1 MKNLRNQNGSS
12 AARQRSLSAA
22 IPGIESE
29 HDLDASITNPVN
41 NRHDSEATPSVTADA
56 PRRSRRGAGTGVDL
70 ATESR
75 TREESS
81 DKMTRANSVLD
92 PSTFYD
98 DDGELMYHVCP
109 YFIEDEHQGLIWGVP
124 QGAKNRRYRRP
135 KSWQWCAKEP
145 SVREGRMGGDHRV
158 CLWED
163 LEPIREDWWDE
174 EVKEMKWLSGF
185 ETVRIDK
192 RKLATPMR
200 KPITPIVGEGSR
212 SEMGDADADVRE
224 KRESKHPPLMPK
236 EQREIENEK
245 VKLRQGKDLVPESD
259 TWTAM
264 IMDLRRNTQ
273 SGEIFMMVAPWWT
286 RDEVKFRL
294 GQFGGGYLNK
304 RWPTSKPWEFMLGAH
319 FEVVPWEALIE
330 RVEARN
336 DPRFCH
342 EMMYGAETL
351 NYEVFG
357 REVGRESYNLDGVEL
372 NTEDRALWKAW
383 KRQGSRKGLTDELKR
398 QLEEERDKHEERQR
412 ATFAKLFWT
421 QELWDTW
428 LERRRRIDLEP
439 EELEAEDRARE
450 EAERKAKRKAES
462 FLTLPKIEDAED
474 GDGHRHRHRHGDED
488 DEDEDE
494 AFQPFLVKAIWEHI
508 SRHKD
513 DLSFHHGQIITVVE
527 AEDENWY
534 VGEYTDAKGVK
545 QEGIFPR
552 NRVKRYTTEYAME
565 VDYQID
571 GLR

>member
-1 MKNLRNQNGSS
+1 MKNLRNQNGNS
-12 AARQRSLSAA
+12 ATRQRSPSAA
-22 IPGIESE
+22 IPGVESE
-29 HDLDASITNPVN
+29 HELDASITNSVN
-41 NRHDSEATPSVTADA
+41 NGHDSEATPSVTADA
-56 PRRSRRGAGTGVDL
+56 PRRSRRGAGAGAGVDL
-70 ATESR
+70 TTEPC
-75 TREESS
+75 TREESN

-98 DDGELMYHVCP
+98 DEGELMYHVCP

-124 QGAKNRRYRRP
+124 QGAKNRKYRKP
-135 KSWQWCAKEP
+135 KPWQWCVKEP
-145 SVREGRMGGDHRV
+145 SVREGRMGGGSKV
-158 CLWED
+158 CAWED

-174 EVKEMKWLSGF
+174 EVREMRWLSGF

-200 KPITPIVGEGSR
+200 KLTTPVVGEGSH
-212 SEMGDADADVRE
+212 SEMGNGDGYARE
-224 KRESKHPPLMPK
+224 KRESGPPLLMSK
-236 EQREIENEK
+236 EQREKENEA
-245 VKLRQGKDLVPESD
+245 VKSRQGKEKVPESD

-273 SGEIFMMVAPWWT
+273 SGEIFMMVALWWT
-286 RDEVKFRL
+286 RDEVKFAL

-357 REVGRESYNLDGVEL
+357 RNVGREFYNLDGVEL

-383 KRQGSRKGLTDELKR
+383 KRQGSRKGLTDEGRR
-398 QLEEERDKHEERQR
+398 QLEEERNRHEEREA

-421 QELWDTW
+421 RELWDMW

-450 EAERKAKRKAES
+450 EAERRAKREARSEARREAKR
-462 FLTLPKIEDAED
+462 EDKDEGNED
-474 GDGHRHRHRHGDED
+474 EDEDED

-494 AFQPFLVKAIWEHI
+494 VFQPFQVKAIWEHI

-513 DLSFHHGQIITVVE
+513 DLSFHHGQIINVIE

-534 VGEYTDAKGVK
+534 VGEYTDAKGVRR
-545 QEGIFPR
+545 EGIFPR

-565 VDYQID
+565 VDY
-571 GLR
+571 